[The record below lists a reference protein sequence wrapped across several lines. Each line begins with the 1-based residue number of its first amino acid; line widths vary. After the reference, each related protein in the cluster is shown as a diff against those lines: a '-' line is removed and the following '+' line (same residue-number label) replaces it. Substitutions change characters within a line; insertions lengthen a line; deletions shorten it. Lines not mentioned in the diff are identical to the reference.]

1 MFRLIFFFSLIILS
15 FLGSRK
21 FQEVEEEL
29 SINPKRREERAA
41 VNFFSWK
48 GYRKVL
54 FRTPN
59 PGSVFFFTHLVM
71 WRYYEYNMKN
81 NLCMK
86 MTITQKCDYIGASCT
101 GKSFERKMWTNII
114 LFGIL
119 NLSQTWNTSTVKS
132 LKKAPLQ
139 PCPL

>member
-59 PGSVFFFTHLVM
+59 PGSVFFLHIL
-71 WRYYEYNMKN
+71 
-81 NLCMK
+81 LCEGTMN
-86 MTITQKCDYIGASCT
+86 ITWKIICVWKWLSRR
-101 GKSFERKMWTNII
+101 SVII
-114 LFGIL
+114 LVPLVLVSHLKGKCEQISFYLVYSTCHKHGIPRQ
-119 NLSQTWNTSTVKS
+119 SSH
-132 LKKAPLQ
+132 
-139 PCPL
+139 